1 MLKALVS
8 ALTALVLALTTS
20 SQPVG
25 EQPTPTQTPAAAIL
39 SDDPATEIEPTATT
53 PPALQCVR
61 IVYSG
66 NIRTCA
72 EWGPAQPIPTPTPF
86 TGYP

>member
-1 MLKALVS
+1 MLSKIALAV
-8 ALTALVLALTTS
+8 ALVLTLSA
-20 SQPVG
+20 
-25 EQPTPTQTPAAAIL
+25 PA
-39 SDDPATEIEPTATT
+39 PARVDTGAQAEPAEAHEPAQPTATT